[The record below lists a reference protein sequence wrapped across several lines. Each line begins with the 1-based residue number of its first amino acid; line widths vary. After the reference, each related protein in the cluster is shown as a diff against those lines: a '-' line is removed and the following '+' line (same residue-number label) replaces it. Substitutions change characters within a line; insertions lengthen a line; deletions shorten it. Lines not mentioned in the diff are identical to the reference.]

1 MLGLGK
7 ETKSEVEFF
16 VMFAIVNA
24 VLSERVKQLVMVLNR
39 MLEEDAAEWAKRER
53 CRAHHERMCYISTT
67 TTTNGGL
74 AVDTA

>member
-7 ETKSEVEFF
+7 ETKSEVDFF

-39 MLEEDAAEWAKRER
+39 MLEEDAAE
-53 CRAHHERMCYISTT
+53 C
-67 TTTNGGL
+67 
-74 AVDTA
+74 

>member
-1 MLGLGK
+1 MPGLGIVGGGQHMLGLGK

-53 CRAHHERMCYISTT
+53 CRAREIER
-67 TTTNGGL
+67 
-74 AVDTA
+74 VRR